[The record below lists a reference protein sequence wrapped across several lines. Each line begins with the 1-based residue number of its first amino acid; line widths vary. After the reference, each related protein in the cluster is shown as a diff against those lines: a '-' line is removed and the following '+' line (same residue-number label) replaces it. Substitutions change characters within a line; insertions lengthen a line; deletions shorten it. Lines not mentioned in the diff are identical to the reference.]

1 MNDRLELLK
10 NKIRIF
16 DINGVQD
23 QLDKLSASIDDF
35 FVLFDEEKKAREQF
49 ENDNSGIYQSVND
62 IERRFIKLKNKIPEV
77 SKIFI
82 INNEYNAKITEIQ
95 TEINKVGAFKRSLDT
110 LVHSSVKQPFSVLYS
125 KMNDLHKETDL
136 VISEIESFMA
146 YLESLKR
153 DSEIAYQ
160 KIYEYFALLK
170 NAENDLRQINNE
182 FIYSK

>member
-1 MNDRLELLK
+1 M
-10 NKIRIF
+10 
-16 DINGVQD
+16 
-23 QLDKLSASIDDF
+23 
-35 FVLFDEEKKAREQF
+35 
-49 ENDNSGIYQSVND
+49 
-62 IERRFIKLKNKIPEV
+62 
-77 SKIFI
+77 
-82 INNEYNAKITEIQ
+82 
-95 TEINKVGAFKRSLDT
+95 DT

-182 FIYSK
+182 FI